1 MGVSNVTESNRDET
15 LAALV
20 ERLTRELNR
29 TRQNGD
35 LLILS
40 AVAAA
45 VDRARKEPTG

>member
-1 MGVSNVTESNRDET
+1 MKTEAS

-29 TRQNGD
+29 DRQNGD

-45 VDRARKEPTG
+45 VDRARKEPTDDD